1 MAGGAGVTVLA
12 GKKIFERGSG
22 GKVLLPRYP
31 HMKPTIEE
39 WYAGL
44 RETTLPVFF
53 PLYTDTHRYLV
64 LKGGG
69 GSGKSIFAGRKLL
82 ERVTSERGHRFLVVR
97 KVSRTLRHSCY
108 AQLLGQLAEN
118 FPHLRA
124 GVDFVVNKS
133 DCTIRFPALGS
144 EILFSGIDDPEK
156 LKSIYRITGIWIEEA
171 SELDE
176 ADFDQL
182 DIRLRDATEH
192 YQQIILTFNPISVTH
207 WLKRRFF
214 DRCEPRATVSETT
227 YRDNPHLSREA
238 VATLES
244 FRETNPYYY
253 TVYALGS
260 WGVTGR
266 TVFDARALTAR
277 LETLEAPVITGDF
290 EYVRDEYGMI
300 CEWHLREG
308 KGGCVR
314 IYRTPERGHPYV
326 IGADTAGEG
335 SDACVAQVLDNST
348 GEQVATFRSARVDED
363 EFTRVLWCL
372 GRYYNDALIGVETNF
387 STYPVRE
394 LERLRYPRQYV
405 RESVDNYTHE
415 PLRSF
420 GFRTDAKTR
429 PIIISTLVSY
439 VRDHPEDVRD
449 RETIGEMLTF
459 VRTDSFRAEA
469 EAGAHDDLVMALGIA
484 HVIRSSQ
491 TMEVSETRA
500 SVEWSEGMLEDW
512 RNASGA
518 AREYLKRTW
527 GPPPRKKR

>member
-1 MAGGAGVTVLA
+1 MN
-12 GKKIFERGSG
+12 I
-22 GKVLLPRYP
+22 
-31 HMKPTIEE
+31 HE
-39 WYAGL
+39 WYAAL
-44 RETTLPVFF
+44 RESTLPVFF
-53 PLYTDTHRYLV
+53 PFYTDEHRYLV

-82 ERVTSERGHRFLVVR
+82 ERATCERGHRFLVVR

-108 AQLLGQLAEN
+108 AQLIGQLSEN
-118 FPHLRA
+118 FPHLRS
-124 GVDFVVNKS
+124 GVDYVVSKS
-133 DCTIRFPALGS
+133 DMAIRFPSVGS

-192 YQQIILTFNPISVTH
+192 YQQIILSFNPISVTH

-214 DRCEPRATVSETT
+214 DRCDPRATVSETT
-227 YRDNPHLSREA
+227 YRDNPRLSREA
-238 VATLES
+238 VATLEA

-266 TVFDARALTAR
+266 CVFDARALTAR
-277 LETLEAPVITGDF
+277 LGTLSPPVAVGEL
-290 EYVRDEYGMI
+290 EYERDGYGMI
-300 CEWHLREG
+300 LELHLGECEGGHL
-308 KGGCVR
+308 R
-314 IYRTPERGHPYV
+314 IYRHPELGHPYV

-335 SDACVAQVLDNST
+335 SDASVAQVIDNST
-348 GEQVATFRSARVDED
+348 GEQVATYRSSGIDED
-363 EFTRVLWCL
+363 EFTRVLYCL
-372 GRYYNDALIGVETNF
+372 GRYYNDALIGVETNL

-420 GFRTDAKTR
+420 GFRTDQKTR
-429 PIIISTLVSY
+429 PLLISTLVSY
-439 VRDHPEDVRD
+439 VREHPEDVAD

-459 VRTDSFRAEA
+459 VRNDSFRAEA

-484 HVIRSSQ
+484 HVIRHSH
-491 TMEVSETRA
+491 TMAVTLPSPT
-500 SVEWSEGMLEDW
+500 VEWTDGMLEDW
-512 RNASGA
+512 RSASA
-518 AREYLKRTW
+518 EVREYLKKKW
-527 GPPPRKKR
+527 GTPPRKKR

>member
-1 MAGGAGVTVLA
+1 MN
-12 GKKIFERGSG
+12 IQ
-22 GKVLLPRYP
+22 
-31 HMKPTIEE
+31 E
-39 WYAGL
+39 WYEGL
-44 RETTLPVFF
+44 KSTTLPIFF
-53 PLYTDTHRYLV
+53 PLYTDEHRYLV

-69 GSGKSIFAGRKLL
+69 GSGKSIFAGRKIL
-82 ERVTSERGHRFLVVR
+82 ERVTSERAHRILVVR

-124 GVDFVVNKS
+124 GIDYIVNKS
-133 DCTIRFPALGS
+133 DCTIRFPSTSS

-171 SELDE
+171 SELSE
-176 ADFDQL
+176 SDFDQL
-182 DIRLRDATEH
+182 DIRLRDATAH

-214 DRCEPRATVSETT
+214 DRRDPRAAISETT
-227 YRDNPHLSREA
+227 YRDNPFLSREA

-266 TVFDARALTAR
+266 TVFDAQALTRR
-277 LETLEAPVITGDF
+277 LESLRPPCMVGEF
-290 EYVRDEYGMI
+290 EYTRDGYSMISEWRFCECEGGSVR
-300 CEWHLREG
+300 
-308 KGGCVR
+308 V
-314 IYRTPERGHPYV
+314 YRTPERGHPYV

-335 SDACVAQVLDNST
+335 SDFCVAQVIDNST
-348 GEQVATFRSARVDED
+348 GQQVAVYSSARVDED
-363 EFTRVLWCL
+363 EFTRVLYCL

-420 GFRTDAKTR
+420 GFRTDQKTR
-429 PIIISTLVSY
+429 PIVVSTLVSY
-439 VRDHPEDVRD
+439 VREHPEDVLD

-459 VRTDSFRAEA
+459 VRTESFRAEA

-484 HVIRSSQ
+484 HVIRTCH
-491 TMEVSETRA
+491 TMTVSEQSE
-500 SVEWSEGMLEDW
+500 SVEWTDGMLEDW
-512 RNASGA
+512 RNSEGTV
-518 AREYLKRTW
+518 REYLRKKW
-527 GPPPRKKR
+527 GTPPRKKR

>member
-1 MAGGAGVTVLA
+1 MNT
-12 GKKIFERGSG
+12 
-22 GKVLLPRYP
+22 
-31 HMKPTIEE
+31 HE
-39 WYAGL
+39 WYAAL
-44 RETTLPVFF
+44 RESTLPVFF
-53 PLYTDTHRYLV
+53 PLYADERRYLV

-82 ERVTSERGHRFLVVR
+82 ERAVCERGHRFLVVR

-108 AQLLGQLAEN
+108 AQLIGQLAEN
-118 FPHLRA
+118 FPYLRA
-124 GVDFVVNKS
+124 GVDYTVSKS
-133 DCTIRFPALGS
+133 DMAIRFPSVGS
-144 EILFSGIDDPEK
+144 EILFTGIDDPEK

-192 YQQIILTFNPISVTH
+192 YQQIILSFNPISVTH

-214 DRCEPRATVSETT
+214 DRRDPRATVSETT
-227 YRDNPHLSREA
+227 YRDNPRLSREA

-266 TVFDARALTAR
+266 CVFDARALTAR
-277 LETLEAPVITGDF
+277 METLTEPRLAGGF
-290 EYVRDEYGMI
+290 EYERDGYGMI
-300 CEWHLREG
+300 AEWRLCECEG
-308 KGGCVR
+308 GNLR
-314 IYRTPERGHPYV
+314 IYREPERGHPYV
-326 IGADTAGEG
+326 IGADTAGAG

-348 GEQVATFRSARVDED
+348 GEQVAVYRSTGVDED
-363 EFTRVLWCL
+363 EFTRVLYCL
-372 GRYYNDALIGVETNF
+372 GRYYNDALIGVETNL

-405 RESVDNYTHE
+405 RESVDTYTHE
-415 PLRSF
+415 TLRSF
-420 GFRTDAKTR
+420 GFRTDQKTR
-429 PIIISTLVSY
+429 PLLISTLVSY
-439 VRDHPEDVRD
+439 VREHPEDIAD

-459 VRTDSFRAEA
+459 VRGESFRAEA

-484 HVIRSSQ
+484 HFIRPSQ
-491 TMEVSETRA
+491 EMTVREERP

-512 RNASGA
+512 RNSTGEV
-518 AREYLKRTW
+518 REYLKKQW
-527 GPPPRKKR
+527 GTPPRRKR